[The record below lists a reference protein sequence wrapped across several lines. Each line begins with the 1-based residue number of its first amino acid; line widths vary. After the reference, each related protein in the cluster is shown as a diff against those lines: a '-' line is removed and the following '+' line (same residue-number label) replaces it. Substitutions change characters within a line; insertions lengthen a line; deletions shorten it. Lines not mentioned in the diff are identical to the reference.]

1 MNRRHGTA
9 LAVTVV
15 AAAAVWLWPDGD
27 PAGGP
32 TFYTA
37 PGYGG
42 TAATRGPGSH
52 DLPRLPAAGIGNDAV
67 SSIRVPAGYTV
78 TAYAEA
84 GFTGATWTFTADTPD
99 LARTGSNDTIS
110 SLRIA
115 RKGTP

>member
-1 MNRRHGTA
+1 MNRLAGA
-9 LAVTVV
+9 VLAVPVV
-15 AAAAVWLWPDGD
+15 VAAAVWLWPDRD
-27 PAGGP
+27 PAGP

-37 PGYGG
+37 TGYGG
-42 TAATRGPGSH
+42 TAATRGPGSY

-84 GFTGATWTFTADTPD
+84 GFTGAAWTFTADTPD
-99 LARTGSNDTIS
+99 LARTGSNDAIS